1 MNDLSTVKQADWV
14 AAGASASGPQASP
27 NSSKKPPDA
36 FSGRTLTISA
46 HALVQI
52 WTKRFQSLF
61 SYVFHLEETS
71 RQYEPQNQV
80 SSR

>member
-27 NSSKKPPDA
+27 NSSKKPPAA

-52 WTKRFQSLF
+52 
-61 SYVFHLEETS
+61 
-71 RQYEPQNQV
+71 
-80 SSR
+80 